1 MAIEYFE
8 SIDDKRHKDYQNRL
22 SFMLSQ
28 PDILKK
34 MNNTTQ
40 HTPFGKN
47 KFNYYI
53 HK

>member
-8 SIDDKRHKDYQNRL
+8 SVEDKRHKDYQNRL

-34 MNNTTQ
+34 MNNAT
-40 HTPFGKN
+40 HTNFGMINN
-47 KFNYYI
+47 K
-53 HK
+53 